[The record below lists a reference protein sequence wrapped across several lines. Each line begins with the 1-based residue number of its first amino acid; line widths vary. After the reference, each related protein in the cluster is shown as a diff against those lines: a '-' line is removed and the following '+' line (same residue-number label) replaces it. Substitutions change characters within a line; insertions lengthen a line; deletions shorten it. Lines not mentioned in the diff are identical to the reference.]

1 MTSLAKSAHA
11 QWAKIAR
18 NPNDNFDSVSLAIAE
33 FGSRPKAKSVGELLT
48 VLQGIARGEAL
59 VSQAFQWSH
68 PIAGRESKLA
78 EIRGLQW
85 RLVMAVAGLEI
96 MIKSLLGKEHP
107 GINEFRELNSR
118 ISVEPHPILAPCL
131 APSVREKWIADES
144 LLKFLSLKGKDLK
157 VLQDFLIND
166 DCLSIN
172 DLAEQLALAKALR
185 NCTAHAALSATKC
198 NQLKIGP
205 TLRHLP
211 SVIHETSE
219 GIFASLCKYL
229 R

>member
-1 MTSLAKSAHA
+1 MPCHAKSAHA
-11 QWAKIAR
+11 HWAEVAR
-18 NPNDNFDSVSLAIAE
+18 KPKDNFESVSTAIAA
-33 FGSRPKAKSVGELLT
+33 FGVQPKAANLEELLT
-48 VLQGIARGEAL
+48 VLQGLARGEAL
-59 VSQAFQWSH
+59 VSQAFHWSH
-68 PIAGRESKLA
+68 STAGRESKLA

-107 GINEFRELNSR
+107 GINEFRELDSR
-118 ISVEPHPILAPCL
+118 ISVKPPPIPAPRLA
-131 APSVREKWIADES
+131 ASVREKWIADES

-157 VLQDFLIND
+157 VLQDFLVND
-166 DCLSIN
+166 DCPSVN

-198 NQLKIGP
+198 NQLKLGP

-211 SVIHETSE
+211 SVIHETSV
-219 GIFASLCKYL
+219 GIFDALWKHL
-229 R
+229 L